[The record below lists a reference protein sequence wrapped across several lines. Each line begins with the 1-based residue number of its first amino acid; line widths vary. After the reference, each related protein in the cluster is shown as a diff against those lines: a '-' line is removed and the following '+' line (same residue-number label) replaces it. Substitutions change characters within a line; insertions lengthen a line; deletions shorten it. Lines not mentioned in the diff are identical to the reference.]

1 MSLPQQPKKTPE
13 EIAKL
18 RESMGIIAE
27 APPREELALETLSAE
42 ISDVP
47 LKPAP
52 KARKSAKKKDSAVL
66 VDGAV
71 EETKRPRVSERTSQP
86 RKTNKNKISEPEP
99 EPEESNQKIV
109 RSLRKSEQGP
119 STSTGSSQT
128 NSNFSVFRHSEDE
141 IREIRRMEAFMS
153 RPQGEYLLPLAA
165 RRTHLVLGYI
175 FAIVAGIGIFCYDL
189 KIYYTAPLVV
199 FALLIAG
206 YIYRKKPLS
215 KHHAAFIGV
224 IAIFVAIFGALHY
237 FPYLRYGT

>member
-18 RESMGIIAE
+18 RESMGIIVE
-27 APPREELALETLSAE
+27 APPGEELALESPSAD
-42 ISDVP
+42 ISNVP
-47 LKPAP
+47 MKPAP
-52 KARKSAKKKDSAVL
+52 KARKSAKKKGSDVL

-86 RKTNKNKISEPEP
+86 RKTNKNKISEPE
-99 EPEESNQKIV
+99 ESNQKLV

-119 STSTGSSQT
+119 STSKGSSQT

-175 FAIVAGIGIFCYDL
+175 FAIVPGIGIFCYDL

-215 KHHAAFIGV
+215 MHHAAFIGV
-224 IAIFVAIFGALHY
+224 IALFVAIFGALHY
-237 FPYLRYGT
+237 FPILRYGT